1 MFHILRREAPDDG
14 RFAEKLICEN
24 YEEIY
29 KYCYRHLR
37 DKTLAEDITQ
47 EVFLKFI
54 CSAERYREYG
64 KRKNYLYVIASN
76 AIKDHFKRASTIR
89 ETAAEEQEGCSESRS
104 GKDKAVDQI
113 DRLLDRMQ
121 VMTALDGLEAEER
134 EMIILRYYQ
143 DMRLKDIACVMDM
156 PVSTVRYRLKQAESK
171 LKDKLV

>member
-1 MFHILRREAPDDG
+1 MFHILRREDPDDE

-24 YEEIY
+24 YEDIY

-37 DKTLAEDITQ
+37 DQTLAEDITQ

-54 CSAERYREYG
+54 CSMERYREYG

-76 AIKDHFKRASTIR
+76 AIKDHFKRASTLR
-89 ETAAEEQEGCSESRS
+89 ETAEEQDGHSESRS
-104 GKDKAVDQI
+104 GKEGAIDQI
-113 DRLLDRMQ
+113 DRMLDRMQ
-121 VMTALDGLEAEER
+121 VMTALDELEAEER
-134 EMIILRYYQ
+134 EMIIQRYYQ

-171 LKDKLV
+171 LRDKLV